1 MKSDMTKHE
10 QTATGKVYLVGAGP
24 GAPGLITLRGVQCL
38 ERADVVL
45 YDYLVNPRILR
56 HAPAAAERI
65 CLGQHGR
72 ARLWSQAEIDAA
84 MVESVRAGKTVV
96 RLKGG
101 DPAVFARGAEEVDVL
116 YRHGIAFEVVPGITA
131 ALAAGSYAGV
141 PITDRDYASAV
152 AIVTGQETDGKA
164 GLTLDYGKL
173 AQFPGTLVVYMG
185 VTTAPQWTAAL
196 LQAGMSPEMPAMI
209 IRRCSFPDQTTVR
222 CTLSQIAN
230 HLVPATKLRPPVI
243 VILGRVAARSPEM
256 SWFERRPL
264 FGQTVLVTRPEHQA
278 GELAERLEECGAR
291 VLFQPAVVVR
301 EPRDWVGV
309 DNALAQL
316 NTCDWLVFSSVNG
329 VHALLG
335 RLAATGRDLRALAG
349 VRLAAIGP
357 ATLAALAEY
366 HLRADLQPERYQA
379 EDLADALL
387 PDAAGKRFLLAR
399 ASRGR
404 EVLAERLRAAGGT
417 VEQVVVYESI
427 DVETPDADVA
437 QQLRESRVD
446 WTTVTSSAIARS
458 LWGMFGDDLK
468 KTRLVSIS
476 PVTTATLRE
485 LGLEPAAEA
494 AEATVAGVAA
504 VLCHR

>member
-1 MKSDMTKHE
+1 MTKHK

-45 YDYLVNPRILR
+45 YDYLVNSRILQ
-56 HAPAAAERI
+56 HAPSTAERI

-72 ARLWSQAEIDAA
+72 TRLWSQAEIDAV
-84 MVESVRAGKTVV
+84 MVESARAGKTVV

-101 DPAVFARGAEEVDVL
+101 DPAVFARGAEEVEVL
-116 YRHGIAFEVVPGITA
+116 CRHGIEFEVVPGITA

-141 PITDRDYASAV
+141 PITHRDYASAV
-152 AIVTGQETDGKA
+152 AIVTGQETDGKV

-196 LQAGMSPEMPAMI
+196 LQAGMTPEMPAII

-222 CTLSQIAN
+222 CTLSQITN

-243 VILGRVAARSPEM
+243 VILGRVAALSPEM

-278 GELAERLEECGAR
+278 GELAERLEECGAH
-291 VLFQPAVVVR
+291 VLFQPAIVVR

-335 RLAATGRDLRALAG
+335 RLAATGRDLRAWPAYAWRPLARRPRRRWRNTICAPISNRSG
-349 VRLAAIGP
+349 TRP
-357 ATLAALAEY
+357 RTW
-366 HLRADLQPERYQA
+366 PT
-379 EDLADALL
+379 ALL
-387 PDAAGKRFLLAR
+387 PEAAGKRFLLAR
-399 ASRGR
+399 QSRSRSAGRASAGCRWNGRASCGVRERRRRNTGGGRG
-404 EVLAERLRAAGGT
+404 AAAAGRPPGLDDGY
-417 VEQVVVYESI
+417 QFGN
-427 DVETPDADVA
+427 
-437 QQLRESRVD
+437 R
-446 WTTVTSSAIARS
+446 AIAG
-458 LWGMFGDDLK
+458 GMFGDDLK

-476 PVTTATLRE
+476 PVTSATLRE

-494 AEATVAGVAA
+494 AEATVAGVVD